1 MTRYQQHATG
11 FSLSLLFHGAILASL
26 FIGQMGMQSAP
37 NEATTLPLSL
47 AMFHSEASTSKTATI
62 EAATTETAK
71 TKEVKNNHP
80 QATKPEPESEPE
92 PAKKPTQETTTQ
104 NLASKP
110 SSTVPEETI
119 AKETITKKAI
129 AEKTRTEENNEHKE
143 DKTEEDEPASV
154 SQAASLAASP
164 SGMANQATT
173 DHGIIKSL
181 EAEYMAALR
190 SAIEEKKHYP
200 KRARRLKREGDVI
213 IDFVINRNGQINNV
227 RIRHSSGTQLLDK
240 AALDAIKRLGQFKP
254 IPAEIPRNNWAL
266 ELPIKYALM

>member
-1 MTRYQQHATG
+1 
-11 FSLSLLFHGAILASL
+11 
-26 FIGQMGMQSAP
+26 MQSAP

-47 AMFHSEASTSKTATI
+47 AMFHSEASASIAT
-62 EAATTETAK
+62 TTETAVTDAAKAQAAK
-71 TKEVKNNHP
+71 TE
-80 QATKPEPESEPE
+80 ATQQEPVPESTKI
-92 PAKKPTQETTTQ
+92 PAQETTAR
-104 NLASKP
+104 NLAGKP
-110 SSTVPEETI
+110 PDTEV
-119 AKETITKKAI
+119 
-129 AEKTRTEENNEHKE
+129 EKTRTEKTDTEKNNENKK
-143 DKTEEDEPASV
+143 DKTKEDEPASI
-154 SQAASLAASP
+154 SQAASLAANP
-164 SGMANQATT
+164 SGMANHVTT

-190 SAIEEKKHYP
+190 NAIEEKKYYP

-254 IPAEIPRNNWAL
+254 IPAEIPRNNWSL